1 MKMDTQEITKKI
13 RTLKMH
19 IDEMEDWMKQAT
31 EMLYDLEDKVL
42 DMQERMIETSFSN
55 HLVW

>member
-1 MKMDTQEITKKI
+1 MDTQEITKKI